1 LDVFVV
7 KDEAD
12 FCLAFEC
19 DLGGT
24 EVGLEVVAAPKGD
37 FEGGGEGDGG
47 GRGGNGSVG
56 MNSGSSSVTERDKG
70 GGRTSRAKKTSEKK
84 KVEHK

>member
-1 LDVFVV
+1 MFVV

-19 DLGGT
+19 DSGGGT
-24 EVGLEVVAAPKGD
+24 EVGSKAVAVAKGD

-47 GRGGNGSVG
+47 GRGGNGSG
-56 MNSGSSSVTERDKG
+56 GANSSSSSVTERDKC
-70 GGRTSRAKKTSEKK
+70 GGRTSRAKKKSEKK

>member
-1 LDVFVV
+1 MFVV

-19 DLGGT
+19 DSGGST
-24 EVGLEVVAAPKGD
+24 EVGSKAVAVANGD

-47 GRGGNGSVG
+47 GSGGNGSG
-56 MNSGSSSVTERDKG
+56 GTNGSSSSVTERDKG
-70 GGRTSRAKKTSEKK
+70 GGRTSRAKKKIRKEKS
-84 KVEHK
+84 

>member
-1 LDVFVV
+1 VFVV

-19 DLGGT
+19 DSGGT
-24 EVGLEVVAAPKGD
+24 EVGSEAVAAARGD

-47 GRGGNGSVG
+47 GRGGNGSG
-56 MNSGSSSVTERDKG
+56 GINSSSSSVTERDRG
-70 GGRTSRAKKTSEKK
+70 GDRTSRARKKNQKRNG
-84 KVEHK
+84 

>member
-1 LDVFVV
+1 MFVV

-19 DLGGT
+19 DSGGT
-24 EVGLEVVAAPKGD
+24 EVGSEAEAVAKGD

-47 GRGGNGSVG
+47 GRGGNGSG
-56 MNSGSSSVTERDKG
+56 GANSSSSSVTERDKC
-70 GGRTSRAKKTSEKK
+70 GGRTSRAKKKIRKEKS
-84 KVEHK
+84 